1 MNRNQVKEFYPILQA
16 YAEGRVIECRTKPSA
31 IEDENVPND
40 WTEIK
45 EIKFWKSCEES
56 YNNRVDDP
64 RLDSRPPYLWQ
75 WMDYHDIL
83 IGNKVYRKPSFKP
96 FLHLLDS
103 EIKKIINQFNRYK
116 YEKESIASVRQETVV

>member
-1 MNRNQVKEFYPILQA
+1 MKNALSVCNKQVQFAEQFERLSRLALISV
-16 YAEGRVIECRTKPSA
+16 YAIA
-31 IEDENVPND
+31 LN
-40 WTEIK
+40 
-45 EIKFWKSCEES
+45 KFLKSCEEF

-75 WMDYHDIL
+75 WMDDSDIL

-96 FLHLLDS
+96 FLHLRDS

-116 YEKESIASVRQETVV
+116 YEKESIASVRQEAVV

>member
-1 MNRNQVKEFYPILQA
+1 MK
-16 YAEGRVIECRTKPSA
+16 
-31 IEDENVPND
+31 NVPCVCDFRPLLFAEQFERLSRLALVSVYAIALN
-40 WTEIK
+40 
-45 EIKFWKSCEES
+45 KFCEES

-75 WMDYHDIL
+75 WMDDSDIL

-96 FLHLLDS
+96 FLHLRDS

-116 YEKESIASVRQETVV
+116 I

>member
-1 MNRNQVKEFYPILQA
+1 MK
-16 YAEGRVIECRTKPSA
+16 
-31 IEDENVPND
+31 NVPCVCEFAEQFERLSRLALVSVYAIALN
-40 WTEIK
+40 
-45 EIKFWKSCEES
+45 KFWKSCEES

-75 WMDYHDIL
+75 WMDDSDIL

-96 FLHLLDS
+96 FLHLRDS

-116 YEKESIASVRQETVV
+116 YEKESIASVRQEAVV